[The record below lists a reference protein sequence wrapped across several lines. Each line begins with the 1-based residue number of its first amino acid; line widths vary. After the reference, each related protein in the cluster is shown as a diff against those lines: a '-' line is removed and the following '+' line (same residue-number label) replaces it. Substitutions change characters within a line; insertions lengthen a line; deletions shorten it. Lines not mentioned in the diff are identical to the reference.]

1 MKTRSGATLR
11 QALDRLVA
19 KEELQEAGLTAV
31 GGMDIVTAQRILD
44 SALYGTADDYI
55 GRHSQPEEPK
65 EPPLLLGRSII
76 RRKPRRKENRNDRRF
91 AAIASLRRR

>member
-55 GRHSQPEEPK
+55 GRHSQPEDK

-91 AAIASLRRR
+91 AAIASLRRK